1 MKLRDPKDILHKGV
15 RLSDALEAHGRWLAV
30 EGDGERMDWSSADMS
45 GADMSG
51 ANMRYANMR
60 YAYMSGANMSGAN
73 MRYADMSDA
82 DMSGADMSDADMRYA
97 NMRYAKMRYAN
108 MRYADM
114 RYANM
119 RYAKMRYADMSG
131 ADMSGTIGNMREIK
145 SAQFD
150 QWPLT
155 WTTTPDG
162 EVTLQIGCQRH
173 NLSLWEKSDP
183 RWINAMNPEAAE
195 WWAKYRDIVLALVK
209 ASPAIPYGK
218 ENI

>member
-82 DMSGADMSDADMRYA
+82 DMSGADMSD
-97 NMRYAKMRYAN
+97 
-108 MRYADM
+108 ADM